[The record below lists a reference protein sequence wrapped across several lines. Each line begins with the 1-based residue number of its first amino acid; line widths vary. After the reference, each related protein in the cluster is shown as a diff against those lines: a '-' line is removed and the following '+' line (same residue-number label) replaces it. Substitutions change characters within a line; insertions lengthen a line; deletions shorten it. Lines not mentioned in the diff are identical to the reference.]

1 MDKAV
6 PILQVSPLLKRLLA
20 QDMNITKHN
29 IETHRENEQED
40 ELKELVIIC
49 VGIAVIILM
58 LVLQKYSGTDRT
70 KR

>member
-20 QDMNITKHN
+20 QDMNITIHN

-40 ELKELVIIC
+40 EVKDLVIIC